1 MSDSHRLSA
10 HTPSVAVARKE
21 AMDSRVQ
28 RLGPAAA
35 ATAIVLSGASA
46 AVTLQASASEHALLE
61 AVARATMVGTPIA
74 VGAFACRLP
83 HFRRFGGLLIAGG
96 VACFLASLSESPNGA
111 LYSVGRVWVW
121 VVEVLLLYAV
131 LAFPTGRLSGR
142 ADRLLVGALAL
153 VAVVLY
159 LPTALLVERYPVPS
173 PWTTCSADCPDNAL
187 IVVGSEPA
195 FVADV
200 VRPLR
205 ELLSVAIFAAATVL
219 LSHRV
224 VGASH
229 LRRLMLTPVL
239 AVASARV
246 ALLAATFVVRQQAPA
261 SPWLDAL
268 VWLIAIAVPAMALA
282 FLLGLLRWRV
292 FVAGAMRRFAGA
304 LSPHPRPEDL
314 RTALADAFDDES
326 LEIAYWLDDGRWGD
340 AKGDAVELPD
350 PSPERTFTE
359 VWDGDRRVA
368 AIVYDAALRDEPAFI
383 DAATAYA
390 VMTLDNQRLSV
401 QAAKLLREVDRSR
414 ARIQR
419 SADDERRRIERDL
432 HDGAQ
437 QRLVALRIKLELAAE
452 QIDGG
457 SRDGDPALLRAL
469 GEEVEQ
475 ALDEIRSLARGIYP
489 APLDRGLVEA
499 LRAAALRTALPTT
512 VLAAGIGR
520 YPREIESAAYFCCLE
535 ALQNVAKHA
544 AGASAAVVELCDDG
558 ALHFEVRDDGAGYDT
573 DAVTAGVGLISMR
586 DRMGAVG
593 GELAISSSPGRGT
606 RVRGTIPLSEAERR
620 ATDLERVPRR

>member
-1 MSDSHRLSA
+1 M
-10 HTPSVAVARKE
+10 E
-21 AMDSRVQ
+21 

-35 ATAIVLSGASA
+35 LAAAVVLSGASA
-46 AVTLQASASEHALLE
+46 AVTLQDSPSEHALLE
-61 AVARATMVGTPIA
+61 AVGRASMVGAPIA
-74 VGAFACRLP
+74 VGAYACRLP
-83 HFRRFGGLLIAGG
+83 HFRRFGTLLIAAG
-96 VACFLASLSESPNGA
+96 VACFLASLSESPNA
-111 LYSVGRVWVW
+111 VLYSVGRVWGW
-121 VVEVLLLYAV
+121 VVEVVLLYAV
-131 LAFPTGRLSGR
+131 LAFPTGRLPGR
-142 ADRLLVGALAL
+142 ADRMLVGGLAL

-159 LPTALLVERYPVPS
+159 LPTALLVDGYPVPS
-173 PWTTCSADCPDNAL
+173 PWTTCGGDCPDNAFM
-187 IVVGSEPA
+187 VVGSEPA

-219 LSHRV
+219 LGHRI

-246 ALLAATFVVRQQAPA
+246 ALLAATFIVRRSAPA
-261 SPWLDAL
+261 SQWVDAL
-268 VWLIAIAVPAMALA
+268 VWLIALAVPTMALA
-282 FLLGLLRWRV
+282 FLVGLLRWRM
-292 FVAGAMRRFAGA
+292 FVARAMRRFAGA

-314 RTALADAFDDES
+314 RTALAEAFDDES
-326 LEIAYWLDDGRWGD
+326 LEIAYWLDGRWGD

-350 PSPERTFTE
+350 RTAERTFTE

-383 DAATAYA
+383 DAATSYA

-401 QAAKLLREVDRSR
+401 QTAGLLREVDRSR

-437 QRLVALRIKLELAAE
+437 QRLVALRIKLELTAE
-452 QIDGG
+452 QIDTGN
-457 SRDGDPALLRAL
+457 RDGDPALLRAL
-469 GEEVEQ
+469 GGDVEQ

-499 LRAAALRTALPTT
+499 LRSAALQTTLPTT

-544 AGASAAVVELCDDG
+544 AAASAAVIDVSDDG

-573 DAVTAGVGLISMR
+573 ARVTAGVGLTSMH
-586 DRMGAVG
+586 DRLAAVG
-593 GELAISSSPGRGT
+593 GDLAIKSTPGRGT
-606 RVRGTIPLSEAERR
+606 RVCGTIPLREA
-620 ATDLERVPRR
+620 V